1 MPSYTIEE
9 LIQLKP
15 SETLSVDFDA
25 VEFKAI
31 IEKVKQVQAL
41 KEEEYNATHH
51 GHFNRRRSSHLHH
64 GKPKVKQHK
73 PKVTTDE
80 NGWSTFETK
89 TNEEGDSE
97 NNSDSNTSNGNS
109 AGFTPTISKETV
121 KVKPNN
127 RHISSSRP
135 ADNSDIITDKQ
146 VHGFNTFAALVSD
159 DEDDE

>member
-1 MPSYTIEE
+1 MPSYTIDE

-15 SETLSVDFDA
+15 SVALSVDFDA
-25 VEFKAI
+25 AEFKAI

-41 KEEEYNATHH
+41 REEEYAAGH
-51 GHFNRRRSSHLHH
+51 GHFGRRRSSHLVN
-64 GKPKVKQHK
+64 GRPKIRMHK

-80 NGWSTFETK
+80 DGWSTFEPK
-89 TNEEGDSE
+89 TGEEGDNSE
-97 NNSDSNTSNGNS
+97 NTSDSGSV
-109 AGFTPTISKETV
+109 TISSAAV

-146 VHGFNTFAALVSD
+146 VHGFNAFAALVSD

>member
-15 SETLSVDFDA
+15 SETLSVNFDA
-25 VEFKAI
+25 VEFNAI

-80 NGWSTFETK
+80 
-89 TNEEGDSE
+89 GDSE
-97 NNSDSNTSNGNS
+97 NNSDSATTP
-109 AGFTPTISKETV
+109 FTPTISKETV

>member
-15 SETLSVDFDA
+15 SETLSVNFDA
-25 VEFKAI
+25 VEFNAI

-80 NGWSTFETK
+80 NGWSTFEPK

-97 NNSDSNTSNGNS
+97 NNSDSATTP
-109 AGFTPTISKETV
+109 FTPTISKETV